1 MKGGNAVEDAKIIE
15 LFLERSENAVRQL
28 QGKYGT
34 LVKSVVKRI
43 LADRA
48 DAEECESDTY
58 MAVWRTIP
66 PNRPS
71 NLRAF
76 LLRIARNQAL
86 KKYHFLTAEK
96 RCKNVTVSL
105 EEIGELV
112 SEEKHVYSD
121 GELADLINGFLAT
134 LNDETR
140 RIFILRYWYFH
151 SAREIAD
158 SCGITVSK
166 TETVLCRTRKK
177 LKKYLEEKGVKL

>member
-1 MKGGNAVEDAKIIE
+1 MEDEKIIG
-15 LFLERSENAVRQL
+15 LFNERSEEAVKQL
-28 QGKYGT
+28 QNKYGA
-34 LVKSVVKRI
+34 LVKSVIKRV
-43 LADRA
+43 LADKA

-58 MAVWRTIP
+58 MAVWKVIP
-66 PNRPS
+66 PQKPA

-96 RCKNVTVSL
+96 RCKNAVVSL
-105 EEIGELV
+105 EEIGELI
-112 SEEKHVYSD
+112 SEESHIYSD
-121 GELADLINGFLAT
+121 DELSEIINSFLGT
-134 LNDETR
+134 LSEETR

-158 SCGITVSK
+158 NCGITISK

-177 LKKYLEEKGVKL
+177 LKKYLDEKGVKP

>member
-1 MKGGNAVEDAKIIE
+1 MEDIKIIG
-15 LFLERSENAVRQL
+15 LFLERSEDAVKQL
-28 QGKYGT
+28 KSKYGASVQSVIKRV
-34 LVKSVVKRI
+34 LSDKS
-43 LADRA
+43 

-58 MAVWRTIP
+58 MAIWRTIP

-86 KKYHFLTAEK
+86 KKHHFITAEK
-96 RCKNVTVSL
+96 RCKDVTVSL

-112 SEEKHVYSD
+112 SEEEHVYND
-121 GELADLINGFLAT
+121 NELSDLINGFLGT
-134 LNDETR
+134 LNEETR

-177 LKKYLEEKGVKL
+177 LKKYLEERGVRR

>member
-1 MKGGNAVEDAKIIE
+1 MEDAKIVE
-15 LFLERSENAVRQL
+15 LFLERSEDAVKQL
-28 QGKYGT
+28 RNKYGV
-34 LVKSVVKRI
+34 LVKSIVKRV
-43 LADRA
+43 LTDKS
-48 DAEECESDTY
+48 DAEECENDTY

-112 SEEKHVYSD
+112 SEESKIYSD
-121 GELADLINGFLAT
+121 DELSEIINGFLGT
-134 LNDETR
+134 LSEETR
-140 RIFILRYWYFH
+140 RIFILRYWYFR

-177 LKKYLEEKGVKL
+177 LKKYLEEKGVKP

>member
-1 MKGGNAVEDAKIIE
+1 MEDEKIIG
-15 LFLERSENAVRQL
+15 LFNERSEEAVKQL
-28 QGKYGT
+28 QSKYGA
-34 LVKSVVKRI
+34 LVKNVIKRV
-43 LADRA
+43 LADKA

-86 KKYHFLTAEK
+86 KKYHFITAEK
-96 RCKNVTVSL
+96 RCKNAAVSL

-112 SEEKHVYSD
+112 SEENKIYSD
-121 GELADLINGFLAT
+121 DELSGIINGFLGT
-134 LNDETR
+134 LNEETR

-158 SCGITVSK
+158 DCGITVSK

-177 LKKYLEEKGVKL
+177 LKKYLDEKGVKP

>member
-1 MKGGNAVEDAKIIE
+1 MEDAKIVE
-15 LFLERSENAVRQL
+15 LFLERSEDAVKQL
-28 QGKYGT
+28 RNKYGV
-34 LVKSVVKRI
+34 LVKSIVKRV
-43 LADRA
+43 LTDKS

-112 SEEKHVYSD
+112 SEESKIYSD
-121 GELADLINGFLAT
+121 DELSEIINGFLGT
-134 LNDETR
+134 LSEETR
-140 RIFILRYWYFH
+140 RIFILRYWYFR
-151 SAREIAD
+151 SAREIANN
-158 SCGITVSK
+158 CGITVSK

-177 LKKYLEEKGVKL
+177 LKKYLEEKGVKP

>member
-1 MKGGNAVEDAKIIE
+1 MEDGKIIE
-15 LFLERSENAVRQL
+15 LFLERSEDAVKQVRS
-28 QGKYGT
+28 KYGA
-34 LVKSVVKRI
+34 LVKSVIRRVLSDKS
-43 LADRA
+43 

-58 MAVWRTIP
+58 MAVWNTIP
-66 PNRPS
+66 PQQPTNF
-71 NLRAF
+71 RAF

-86 KKYHFLTAEK
+86 KKFRYATAEK
-96 RCKNVTVSL
+96 RCRNAVVSL

-112 SEEKHVYSD
+112 SEENHVYSD
-121 GELADLINGFLAT
+121 NELSEIINGFLAELT
-134 LNDETR
+134 EETR

>member
-1 MKGGNAVEDAKIIE
+1 MEDEKIIE
-15 LFLERSENAVRQL
+15 LFLERSDEAVKQIRV
-28 QGKYGT
+28 KYGII
-34 LVKSVVKRI
+34 VQSVIKHI
-43 LADRA
+43 LADKS

-58 MAVWRTIP
+58 MAVWKTIP
-66 PNRPS
+66 PQQPS

-112 SEEKHVYSD
+112 SEEQHVYSD
-121 GELADLINGFLAT
+121 SELSDLINGFLGT
-134 LNDETR
+134 LNEETR
-140 RIFILRYWYFH
+140 KIFILRYWYFH
-151 SAREIAD
+151 SARKIAD

-177 LKKYLEEKGVKL
+177 LKKYLEERGVRR

>member
-15 LFLERSENAVRQL
+15 LFLERSENAVKQL
-28 QGKYGT
+28 QSKYGT
-34 LVKSVVKRI
+34 LVKSIVKRV
-43 LADRA
+43 LADKS

-96 RCKNVTVSL
+96 RCKDITVSL

-112 SEEKHVYSD
+112 SEEEHVYND
-121 GELADLINGFLAT
+121 DELSDLINGFLAT
-134 LNDETR
+134 LNQETR

-151 SAREIAD
+151 SAREIAHG
-158 SCGITVSK
+158 CGITVSK

-177 LKKYLEEKGVKL
+177 LKEYLEERGYKR

>member
-1 MKGGNAVEDAKIIE
+1 MEDRKIIE
-15 LFLERSENAVRQL
+15 LFLERSEDAVNQVRS
-28 QGKYGT
+28 KYGV
-34 LVKSVVKRI
+34 LVKSVINRVISDKS
-43 LADRA
+43 

-58 MAVWRTIP
+58 MAVWQTIP
-66 PNRPS
+66 PQKPV

-86 KKYHFLTAEK
+86 KKYHFLSAEK

-105 EEIGELV
+105 EEISELV
-112 SEEKHVYSD
+112 SEEQHVYSD
-121 GELADLINGFLAT
+121 SELSEIINGFLAT
-134 LNDETR
+134 LNEETR
-140 RIFILRYWYFH
+140 RIFILRYWYFR

-177 LKKYLEEKGVKL
+177 LKKYLEEKGVKP